1 MKEETTKSLSEQV
14 RAYFPYEPYPQ
25 QETYMRDVVSL
36 VEQGGVG
43 FLEAPTGFGK
53 TIAILAATVCTPYR
67 VFYYS
72 RTHAQMRQVAYELEK
87 INDLGHKITGVVRG
101 SRVQL
106 CLDEDLRRSNDYLY
120 ANETCLSRIRSFDD
134 DKSLVEI
141 AASRP
146 EVSLTSNERLPTG
159 VELYC
164 KSEMGEI
171 EIPSI
176 IPKDVPI
183 LANVENMLQYG
194 LEHKICPYYLAR
206 LLSQTYKVVI
216 GAYNYLFID
225 SNYQNQIVVL
235 DEAHNMEDFLK
246 ETVSFTLSRL
256 NIEQA
261 LDEIKEV
268 KRPWASDIE
277 EFLAFLLRFFNYA
290 DFKDDELLT
299 RELILSEMNEHG
311 VTKERIKNF
320 LENWPVIL
328 NIQRELIAARGRIIL
343 LDRLRVYWIYNFFD
357 NFIQS
362 NESFYVGVWNLRY
375 KNNPQLEWLCLEP
388 KIAFDQVLNENP
400 KTVILTSGTLS
411 PLKGTAQRLGLEDP
425 FLQSYPTIIPEENIL
440 VLSISRGLNKK
451 PLTTKFELRKDKETL
466 LDYGYTIVE
475 LIKHIP
481 NGTIVFF
488 PSYELMNDM
497 LDLWEKH
504 GILDKLQT
512 PAFYETRGSKPV
524 LADLYSKEASKN
536 KAALFAVVRGK
547 LSEGQNFPDETGRA
561 AILVGIPY
569 PNVKDPRV
577 RAQKE
582 YYEKKQKG
590 MGNTWYLD
598 QAFNAVNQALGRVWR
613 HKNDYAIGILLD
625 SRYTYRTNQSR
636 LASWLTRRT
645 ISISSHSSFI
655 TIEKMIQDFFTKT
668 T

>member
-1 MKEETTKSLSEQV
+1 MKEETTKSEQI
-14 RAYFPYEPYPQ
+14 RAYFPYRPYPQ
-25 QETYMRDVVSL
+25 QEMYMRDVASL
-36 VEQGGVG
+36 VERGGIG

-53 TIAILAATVCTPYR
+53 TIAILAATVGTPYR
-67 VFYYS
+67 IFYYS
-72 RTHAQMRQVAYELEK
+72 RTHAQMRQVAYELER
-87 INDLGHKITGVVRG
+87 INELGHNITGVVRG
-101 SRVQL
+101 SRIQL

-141 AASRP
+141 ASSRSD
-146 EVSLTSNERLPTG
+146 VSLTSNERLPSG
-159 VELYC
+159 IDLYC

-176 IPKDVPI
+176 IPKDVPM

-206 LLSQTYKVVI
+206 LLSQMYKVVI

-256 NIEQA
+256 TVEQA

-268 KRPWASDIE
+268 KRSWASDIE
-277 EFLAFLLRFFNYA
+277 ELLAFLLRFFNHA
-290 DFKDDELLT
+290 DFKDEEILT
-299 RELILSEMNEHG
+299 KELILSEMNEHG

-320 LENWPVIL
+320 LDNWPVIL
-328 NIQRELIAARGRIIL
+328 NIQRELIAARDRIIL
-343 LDRLRVYWIYNFFD
+343 LDRLRVYWVYTFFE

-362 NESFYVGVWNLRY
+362 SEQFYVGVWSLRY

-388 KIAFDQVLNENP
+388 KIAFDQILNENP
-400 KTVILTSGTLS
+400 RTVILTSGTLS

-504 GILDKLQT
+504 GILDKLQI
-512 PAFYETRGSKPV
+512 PAFFETRGSKPV

-536 KAALFAVVRGK
+536 KAVLFAVVRGK

-582 YYEKKQKG
+582 YYEKRRKG
-590 MGNTWYLD
+590 MGNIWYLD

-625 SRYTYRTNQSR
+625 TRYTYRTNQGR
-636 LASWLTRRT
+636 LASWLAKRT
-645 ISISSHSSFI
+645 IPISSHSSFTI
-655 TIEKMIQDFFTKT
+655 IEKMIQEFFTKSS
-668 T
+668 

>member
-1 MKEETTKSLSEQV
+1 LKEDTIKSLSEQIKS
-14 RAYFPYEPYPQ
+14 YFPYKPYPQ
-25 QETYMRDVVSL
+25 QETYMRDVASL
-36 VEQGGVG
+36 VEKGGVG

-53 TIAILAATVCTPYR
+53 TIAILASTVGTPYR

-87 INDLGHKITGVVRG
+87 INELGHKVTGVVRG

-120 ANETCLSRIRSFDD
+120 TNETCLSRIRSLDD

-141 AASRP
+141 ASSRP

-159 VELYC
+159 MELYC

-171 EIPSI
+171 GIPSI
-176 IPKDVPI
+176 IPKDAPT

-194 LEHKICPYYLAR
+194 LKHKICPYYLAR
-206 LLSQTYKVVI
+206 LLSQMYKVVI

-246 ETVSFTLSRL
+246 ETVSFTLSHL
-256 NIEQA
+256 NVEQA

-268 KRPWASDIE
+268 KRSWASDIE
-277 EFLAFLLRFFNYA
+277 EFLSFLLRFFNHA
-290 DFKDDELLT
+290 DLKNEELLT
-299 RELILSEMNEHG
+299 KELILSEMSEHG

-320 LENWPVIL
+320 LDNWPVIL
-328 NIQRELIAARGRIIL
+328 NVQRELIAARGKIIL
-343 LDRLRVYWIYNFFD
+343 LDRLRVYWVYNFFE
-357 NFIQS
+357 NFLQS
-362 NESFYVGVWNLRY
+362 NEEFYVGVWNLRY

-388 KIAFDQVLNENP
+388 KIAFDQILNENP
-400 KTVILTSGTLS
+400 RTVVLTSGTLS

-440 VLSISRGLNKK
+440 ILSISQGLNKK
-451 PLTTKFELRKDKETL
+451 PLTTKFESRKDIEIL
-466 LDYGYTIVE
+466 LDYGSTIVE
-475 LIKHIP
+475 LIKNVP

-497 LDLWEKH
+497 LDLWEKN
-504 GILDKLQT
+504 GILKNLQA
-512 PAFYETRGSKPV
+512 PAFFETRGSKPV
-524 LADLYSKEASKN
+524 LADIYSKEAAKN
-536 KAALFAVVRGK
+536 KAALFAVIRGK

-577 RAQKE
+577 KAQRE
-582 YYEKKQKG
+582 YYEKRQKG
-590 MGNTWYLD
+590 MGSTWYLD
-598 QAFNAVNQALGRVWR
+598 QTFNAVNQALGRVWR

-636 LASWLTRRT
+636 LASWLAQRT
-645 ISISSHSSFI
+645 MPVSSHSPFI
-655 TIEKMIQDFFTKT
+655 TIEKMIQEFFQE
-668 T
+668 

>member
-1 MKEETTKSLSEQV
+1 MKEDTAKSLSEQIKS
-14 RAYFPYEPYPQ
+14 YFPYEPYPQ
-25 QETYMRDVVSL
+25 QETYMRDIVSL
-36 VEQGGVG
+36 VEKGGVG

-53 TIAILAATVCTPYR
+53 TVAILAATVGTPYR

-87 INDLGHKITGVVRG
+87 INELGHKVTGVVRG

-106 CLDEDLRRSNDYLY
+106 CLDENLRRSNDYLY
-120 ANETCLSRIRSFDD
+120 TNETCLSRIRSFDD

-141 AASRP
+141 ASSRP
-146 EVSLTSNERLPTG
+146 EVSLTSNERLPSG
-159 VELYC
+159 MELYC
-164 KSEMGEI
+164 KSEMGELA
-171 EIPSI
+171 IPSI
-176 IPKDVPI
+176 IPKDAPT
-183 LANVENMLQYG
+183 LANVESMLQYG
-194 LEHKICPYYLAR
+194 SKHKICPYYLAR
-206 LLSQTYKVVI
+206 LLSQMYKVVI

-246 ETVSFTLSRL
+246 ENVSFTLSRL

-268 KRPWASDIE
+268 KRSWASDIE
-277 EFLAFLLRFFNYA
+277 EFLAFLLRFFNRTHL
-290 DFKDDELLT
+290 KNEELLT
-299 RELILSEMNEHG
+299 KELILSEMNEHG

-320 LENWPVIL
+320 LDNWPVIL
-328 NIQRELIAARGRIIL
+328 NIQRELMAASGKIII
-343 LDRLRVYWIYNFFD
+343 LDRLRVYWVYHFFENFF
-357 NFIQS
+357 QS
-362 NESFYVGVWNLRY
+362 SEKFYVGVLNLRS

-388 KIAFDQVLNENP
+388 KIGFDQILNEKP
-400 KTVILTSGTLS
+400 RAVILTSGTLS
-411 PLKGTAQRLGLEDP
+411 PLEGTAQRLGLGDS

-440 VLSISRGLNKK
+440 ILSISQGLNKK
-451 PLTTKFELRKDKETL
+451 PLTTKFEQRKDIETL
-466 LDYGYTIVE
+466 LDYGNTIVE
-475 LIKHIP
+475 LIKNIP

-504 GILDKLQT
+504 GILNNLQAQ
-512 PAFYETRGSKPV
+512 AFYETRGSKPV
-524 LADLYSKEASKN
+524 LADMYSKEAAKN
-536 KAALFAVVRGK
+536 KAALFAVIRGK

-569 PNVKDPRV
+569 SNVKDPRV
-577 RAQKE
+577 KAQRE

-590 MGNTWYLD
+590 MGSIWYLD

-625 SRYTYRTNQSR
+625 SRYTYRANQSR
-636 LASWLTRRT
+636 LASWLAQRT
-645 ISISSHSSFI
+645 MPISYHSPFI
-655 TIEKMIQDFFTKT
+655 AIEKMIQEFFQE
-668 T
+668 

>member
-1 MKEETTKSLSEQV
+1 MKKETTKSLSEQV
-14 RAYFPYEPYPQ
+14 RTYFPYTPYPQ

-36 VEQGGVG
+36 VEKGGVG

-53 TIAILAATVCTPYR
+53 TIAILAATVGTPYR

-87 INDLGHKITGVVRG
+87 INGLGHRITGVVRG

-120 ANETCLSRIRSFDD
+120 TNETCLSRIRSFDD

-146 EVSLTSNERLPTG
+146 EVSLTSNERLPSG
-159 VELYC
+159 IELYC

-256 NIEQA
+256 TVEQA

-290 DFKDDELLT
+290 DFKDEELLT

-343 LDRLRVYWIYNFFD
+343 LDRLRVYWIYTFFD
-357 NFIQS
+357 SFIQS
-362 NESFYVGVWNLRY
+362 NEAFYVGVWNLRY
-375 KNNPQLEWLCLEP
+375 KNNPQLEWLCLDP
-388 KIAFDQVLNENP
+388 KIAFDQILDENP
-400 KTVILTSGTLS
+400 RTVILTSGTLS

-504 GILDKLQT
+504 GLLDTLQT
-512 PAFYETRGSKPV
+512 PAFFETRGSKPV

-536 KAALFAVVRGK
+536 KAVLFAVVRGK

-598 QAFNAVNQALGRVWR
+598 QAFNAVNQALGRVW
-613 HKNDYAIGILLD
+613 
-625 SRYTYRTNQSR
+625 
-636 LASWLTRRT
+636 
-645 ISISSHSSFI
+645 
-655 TIEKMIQDFFTKT
+655 
-668 T
+668 